1 MTWLGQLWHLLKKD
15 AAEHRWLAL
24 LYVLSVVLAMGH
36 AIGWHPLE
44 SSTLGMMMVLV
55 AIVGGMVTAT
65 AIQGD
70 SPTQPDAFWA
80 SRPLDSSAVV
90 SAKISTLVVVV
101 GVATLAQLFV
111 LHWFDLDWSDSRQ
124 LVTEPALGFA
134 FGLLGSLLVGAVT
147 RDLRTFILAIIAI
160 PVSLIL
166 LGLLLDSL
174 YPRTSLLKFSSSGL
188 LATKL
193 LIVVAELL
201 LLAWLYYSRDN
212 RLLVRIAG
220 FALAGLTLFTLLA
233 SIPQPART
241 DTTVPGYVPRIAIRV
256 EQREPRIPRN
266 GTDLG
271 FDLVMPPDP
280 EGYRYAIDGAKAVV
294 RLRDGSRMRMDLGL
308 GFLEVSSGALQ
319 SPSSLPL
326 LRGVRWLGSE
336 ARAERRIDLAAMLD
350 ADQRARLAR
359 GVDSVAI
366 DARVRVLAL
375 VASDTLALAV
385 GSELRDGGR
394 VVRVEEWDPRNGD
407 FLLTVQMKDVRGKS
421 AMDATDWIGEV
432 YARYALLN
440 QQRGEAVSLPT
451 WGNGFGVSGIVL
463 PGSTMLSNTA
473 RYGSRE
479 PVPARPVLDAAWL
492 RNAALVVVTPVPL
505 GSYPLH
511 LEASALPAPT
521 SNEKTPGRR

>member
-1 MTWLGQLWHLLKKD
+1 MTWLEELWHLLKKD
-15 AAEHRWLAL
+15 AVEHRWLGL
-24 LYVLSVVLAMGH
+24 LYVLCVVMAMGH

-44 SSTLGMMMVLV
+44 SSTLSMMMVLV
-55 AIVGGMVTAT
+55 AIVGGMLTAA

-80 SRPLDSSAVV
+80 SRPLDGSAIV
-90 SAKISTLVVVV
+90 SAKICMLVVV
-101 GVATLAQLFV
+101 ALIAALAQLFV
-111 LHWFDLDWSDSRQ
+111 LRWFDLDWSDALP

-134 FGLLGSLLVGAVT
+134 FGLLGSLVVGAAA
-147 RDLRTFILAIIAI
+147 RDLRAFILSIIAI

-174 YPRTSLLKFSSSGL
+174 YPRASLLKFSSSGL
-188 LATKL
+188 LTTKL
-193 LIVVAELL
+193 LVVVAELL
-201 LLAWLYYSRDN
+201 LLTWLYYSRDN
-212 RLLVRIAG
+212 RWLIRIAG

-241 DTTVPGYVPRIAIRV
+241 DTMVPAYVPRIAIRV
-256 EQREPRIPRN
+256 EPRELRIPRN

-280 EGYRYAIDGAKAVV
+280 AGYRYAIDGAKAVV

-308 GFLEVSSGALQ
+308 GFLEISSGGLQ
-319 SPSSLPL
+319 SPSSHPL
-326 LRGVRWLGSE
+326 LRGVRWLGTE
-336 ARAERRIDLAAMLD
+336 TPAERRIDLAAMLD

-375 VASDTLALAV
+375 IATDTLALAV
-385 GSELRDGGR
+385 GSELRDAGR
-394 VVRVEEWDPRNGD
+394 IVRVEEWEPRNGD
-407 FLLTVQMKDVRGKS
+407 FLLTVQMKDVRGKL
-421 AMDATDWIGEV
+421 AMEATDWIGEV
-432 YARYALLN
+432 YARYGLLN

-479 PVPARPVLDAAWL
+479 PVPARPALDAAWL
-492 RNAALVVVTPVPL
+492 RDAELVVVTPVPL

-511 LEASALPAPT
+511 LEASALPALT
-521 SNEKTPGRR
+521 SEEKTPGRR